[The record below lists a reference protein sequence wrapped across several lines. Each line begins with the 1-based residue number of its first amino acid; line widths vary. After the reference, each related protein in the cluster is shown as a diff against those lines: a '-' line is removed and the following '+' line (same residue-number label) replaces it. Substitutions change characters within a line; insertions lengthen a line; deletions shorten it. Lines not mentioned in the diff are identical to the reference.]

1 MESRPPITVSKLDLA
16 RLERLVYADA
26 NKNRP
31 GIEALQ
37 DELDRATVVDPTE
50 VPPDLVTMNS
60 RVRFVDDATGATS
73 ELTLV
78 YPDGASGPDT
88 VSVLAPAGAAL
99 LGLTV
104 GQSIAWQVPGGRS
117 LRLRILGIAHQPEAE
132 GQFNR

>member
-1 MESRPPITVSKLDLA
+1 MENRPPIVVSKLDLA
-16 RLERLVYADA
+16 RLERIVYADA

-37 DELDRATVVDPTE
+37 EELDRATIVDPAE
-50 VPPDLVTMNS
+50 IPPGLVTMNS
-60 RVRFVDDATGATS
+60 KVRFIDEATEATS

-78 YPDGASGPDT
+78 YPDGASAPDT

-117 LRLRILGIAHQPEAE
+117 LRLRILEITHQPEAE

>member
-1 MESRPPITVSKLDLA
+1 MESRPPIVVSKLDLA

-26 NKNRP
+26 NRGRP

-37 DELDRATVVDPTE
+37 EELDRATVVDPTD

-60 RVRFVDDATGATS
+60 RVRFIDDASNATS

-78 YPDGASGPDT
+78 YPEGTSAPDT

-117 LRLRILGIAHQPEAE
+117 LRLRILEITHQPEAE
-132 GQFNR
+132 GHFNR

>member
-1 MESRPPITVSKLDLA
+1 MESRPPIVVSKLDLA

-26 NKNRP
+26 NKSRP

-37 DELDRATVVDPTE
+37 DELDRATVVESAE

-78 YPDGASGPDT
+78 YPDAPAAPDT

-99 LGLTV
+99 LGLKA

-117 LRLRILGIAHQPEAE
+117 LRLRILEITHQPEAE